1 MSVSGEVP
9 HPAGSAPAP
18 RAIIDYDFQ
27 SVLAAPPRQRLVLW
41 LMLGLIAA
49 AAIGLSVARVDV
61 VVATN
66 GKIVT
71 TDSDIVIQPL
81 EASVVRS
88 VNVHLGDK
96 VTAGEV
102 LATLDPTFSDA
113 DEAELTAKLHFLGA
127 KYDRLAAELAGSN
140 YDPASPTAEEQAQRD
155 VFRQR
160 RDEFA
165 AKLDAAQHKA
175 DQLQADLT
183 AHRVE
188 AQGLQQQI
196 QLVGEQEGMYRTL
209 VAKNLAS
216 KLKLLDTR
224 QRLVQAR
231 SELDTNLGEQQ
242 KLAQQIASALAD
254 RDAFV
259 DEWRRKLSEDF
270 AEARSQR
277 DGVAAQLSKAKR
289 RQQLSV
295 MRAPTDATV
304 LEVADRPAG
313 SVLREAEPL
322 MRLVP
327 AGAPLVAEVQIDTR
341 DVSRLRPGDVVT
353 LKFEALPWQQFGLA
367 YGVLRTLTPDV
378 LADENSHETA
388 EDMSSADMRNEVR
401 QSTIHYRGR
410 VEVTETKFHDL
421 PSGFVMRPGLRLVAD
436 IKIGRRSVLQYI
448 LNPITRVINESL
460 HEP

>member
-9 HPAGSAPAP
+9 HPAGSVPAP

-41 LMLGLIAA
+41 LMMGLVVA

-61 VVATN
+61 SVATN

-71 TDSDIVIQPL
+71 SDSDIVIQPL

-88 VNVHLGDK
+88 VNVHPGDK

-102 LATLDPTFSDA
+102 LATLDPTFSNA
-113 DEAELTAKLHFLGA
+113 DEAELTAKLRFLQA
-127 KYDRLAAELAGSN
+127 KYDRLAAELAGRD
-140 YDPASPTAEEQAQRD
+140 YDPASPGAEEQAQRD

-160 RDEFA
+160 RQEFA

-175 DQLQADLT
+175 DQLQADLV

-231 SELDTNLGEQQ
+231 SQLDTNLGEQQ
-242 KLAQQIASALAD
+242 KLAEQIASALAD

-270 AEARSQR
+270 AEARSER
-277 DGVAAQLSKAKR
+277 DGAAAQLSKAQR
-289 RQQLSV
+289 RQQLAV

-341 DVSRLRPGDVVT
+341 DVARLHPGDAVT

-367 YGVLRTLTPDV
+367 YGVLRSLTPDV
-378 LADENSHETA
+378 LADENSRQTA

-410 VEVTETKFHDL
+410 VEVTETKFRNL
-421 PSGFVMRPGLRLVAD
+421 PSGFVMRPGLRVAAD
-436 IKIGRRSVLQYI
+436 IKVGRRSVLQYI
-448 LNPITRVINESL
+448 LNPITRVMSDSL